1 MKNVTAMLAPLLQ
14 DPAFKARLIA
24 DPKAALAERG
34 LKIPEGLTIEVHENT
49 PTVFHLVLPSTTAS
63 SALSDDELA
72 AAAGGWGAVPA
83 SDQNGDC
90 FVPVVPA
97 QHR

>member
-1 MKNVTAMLAPLLQ
+1 MEFPMTSPAHIARACLQ
-14 DPAFKARLIA
+14 DPAFKAKLIA

-72 AAAGGWGAVPA
+72 AAAGGWDNPIDDMLSVWGY
-83 SDQNGDC
+83 DC
-90 FVPVVPA
+90 D
-97 QHR
+97 

>member
-14 DPAFKARLIA
+14 DPAFKAKLIA
-24 DPKAALAERG
+24 DPKAAFAERG

-49 PTVFHLVLPSTTAS
+49 PNVFHLVLPKTAAS

-72 AAAGGWGAVPA
+72 AAAGGWGAGPGPDNPTDPMWDCWVPPP
-83 SDQNGDC
+83 C
-90 FVPVVPA
+90 
-97 QHR
+97 

>member
-1 MKNVTAMLAPLLQ
+1 MKNVTTMLAPLLQ
-14 DPAFKARLIA
+14 DPAFKAKLIA

-72 AAAGGWGAVPA
+72 AAAGGWGGGPGPDNPTDPMWDCWVPA
-83 SDQNGDC
+83 
-90 FVPVVPA
+90 PL
-97 QHR
+97 

>member
-1 MKNVTAMLAPLLQ
+1 MTSPAHIARACLQ
-14 DPAFKARLIA
+14 DPAFKAKLIA

-49 PTVFHLVLPSTTAS
+49 PNVFHLVLPSTTAS